1 MTLDDFVSR
10 ITKSLATYPFT
21 DVRTTCADN
30 SFKYNETFFNGTQWR
45 NDMTLLYPK
54 INPKPKSAL
63 SSLSLSLFALVA
75 AISAYL
81 LF

>member
-1 MTLDDFVSR
+1 MTLDEFVDR
-10 ITKSLATYPFT
+10 ITKSLATYPFV
-21 DVRTTCADN
+21 DVRTTCTDN
-30 SFKYNETFFNGTQWR
+30 AFTYNQTFFNGTEWR

-54 INPKPKSAL
+54 MKPKSAL

-75 AISAYL
+75 ALSAYL

>member
-1 MTLDDFVSR
+1 MTLDDFVSK
-10 ITKSLATYPFT
+10 ITNSLAAYPFA

-30 SFKYNETFFNGTQWR
+30 SFTYKQTFFNGTQWR

-63 SSLSLSLFALVA
+63 SSLSLSLFALVTA
-75 AISAYL
+75 LSALL